1 MIVSTLQQQI
11 ESSALAAQDKTQKIQ
26 SLQQLLADANSKSDK
41 LLLQL
46 KESEEEVT
54 NLQEDLSTVDKK
66 LKAERQD

>member
-54 NLQEDLSTVDKK
+54 SLQEDLSTVDKK